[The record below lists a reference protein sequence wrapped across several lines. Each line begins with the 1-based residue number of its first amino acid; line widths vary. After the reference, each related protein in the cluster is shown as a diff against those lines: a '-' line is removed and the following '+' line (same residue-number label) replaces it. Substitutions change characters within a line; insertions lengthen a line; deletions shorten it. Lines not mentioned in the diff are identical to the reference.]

1 MSEVRVR
8 GLTGMPEIRAGDD
21 LATLLIEALRRQE
34 LSPEPGD
41 VLVVTQKV
49 VSKAEGRVVDL
60 RTIEPSPLAI
70 SIGKEHGKRP
80 DLIEAILRE
89 SRRIVRMDRGVL
101 IVETHH
107 GYICANAGVDQSNIP
122 GEHHAALLPTDPDA
136 SAARI
141 RAAIGA
147 ALGTAS
153 AVIIS
158 DTFGRPWREG
168 TTEVALGV
176 AGMPA
181 VRSYAGVRDPYG
193 YEMRTSVIAVADE
206 LASTAELVCGKI
218 EGVPAALIRGY
229 RIDEGEGSGRD
240 LIRDRDHDLFR

>member
-1 MSEVRVR
+1 MSELRVL
-8 GLTGMPEIRAGDD
+8 GLTGIPEVRAGDD
-21 LATLLIEALRRQE
+21 LAALLIEALRRQE
-34 LSPEPGD
+34 LAPEPGD

-60 RTIEPSPLAI
+60 RTIEPSQLAI
-70 SIGKEHGKRP
+70 SIGREHGRRP

-122 GEHHAALLPTDPDA
+122 GEHHAALLPADPDA

-141 RAAIGA
+141 RTAIGA
-147 ALGTAS
+147 AMGIAP

-181 VRSYAGVRDPYG
+181 VRSYAGVHDPYG

-218 EGVPAALIRGY
+218 ERVPSALIRGY

-240 LIRDRDHDLFR
+240 LIRDREHDLFR